1 MPDDGGAP
9 MNHSAQQTVPQ
20 TSEQAL
26 QGSTGPALVC
36 PCDQRSP
43 LTTSGDS
50 LVCPTCHASFHREN
64 GCWDLIRGER
74 FNDEKCEC
82 MWCNEE
88 NTGRHLST
96 NYVIPLLQ
104 KQFPGRDPAS
114 LRILSIGCGVGSDVE
129 ALNDAGYKA
138 YGIDA
143 GNRSE
148 FWARRS
154 FPDRYYLAN
163 AKYLPFDSASFDV
176 IMMGC
181 VLPHIGVGDDT
192 YVAQAGYQEERK
204 LAADEMVRVT
214 REGGM
219 MLVTSPNRRCPVD
232 FFHRANVAN
241 HLPRLHSP
249 CESFLLSV
257 KDYARLLQVG
267 TYCRSIEVLPLRG
280 YWGFYSSSTY
290 LLGRILQMPVRF
302 YFNHF
307 MSWRATSW
315 LRSSWLN
322 PWLILLVRR

>member
-1 MPDDGGAP
+1 MANGDAGMNSGLDATAVPAGQAP
-9 MNHSAQQTVPQ
+9 HLPSGLV
-20 TSEQAL
+20 
-26 QGSTGPALVC
+26 LVC

-43 LTTSGDS
+43 LAPTGSS
-50 LVCPTCHASFHREN
+50 LSCATCGATFQQEN

-88 NTGRHLST
+88 STGRHLSD

-104 KQFPGRDPAS
+104 QLYPGRDPAS

-129 ALNDAGYKA
+129 ALNKSGYEA

-154 FPDRYYLAN
+154 FPERYYLAN
-163 AKYLPFDSASFDV
+163 AKYLPFDSGSFDV

-192 YVAQAGYQEERK
+192 YVAQPGYDQERQ

-219 MLVTSPNRRCPVD
+219 MIVTSPNRLCPVD

-241 HLPRLHSP
+241 HMPRFHSP
-249 CESFLLSV
+249 RESFLLSV
-257 KDYARLLQVG
+257 KDYAKLLHVG
-267 TYCRSIEVLPLRG
+267 SRCRSIEVLPLRG

-302 YFNHF
+302 YFNQF
-307 MSWRATSW
+307 MSWRATRW
-315 LRSSWLN
+315 LRRSALN

>member
-1 MPDDGGAP
+1 MTAAP
-9 MNHSAQQTVPQ
+9 NNAGSLK
-20 TSEQAL
+20 SE
-26 QGSTGPALVC
+26 GPGLVC

-43 LTTSGDS
+43 LSLLGDH
-50 LVCPTCHASFHREN
+50 LVCPDCKKQFHREN
-64 GCWDLIRGER
+64 SCWDLIRGER

-88 NTGRHLST
+88 NTGRHLAN
-96 NYVIPLLQ
+96 NYVIPLLAR
-104 KQFPGRDPAS
+104 QFGGRDPAT

-129 ALNDAGYKA
+129 ALNSAGYQA

-154 FPDRYYLAN
+154 FPERYFLAN
-163 AKYLPFDSASFDV
+163 AKYLPFESASFDI

-192 YVAQAGYQEERK
+192 YVAQPSHQSERE
-204 LAADEMVRVT
+204 LAAGEMVRVT
-214 REGGM
+214 APGGLM
-219 MLVTSPNRRCPVD
+219 VVTSPNRLCPVD
-232 FFHRANVAN
+232 FFHRADVAR
-241 HLPRLHSP
+241 HMPRFHSTK
-249 CESFLLSV
+249 ESFLLSV
-257 KDYARLLQVG
+257 GDYAKLLRVG
-267 TYCRSIEVLPLRG
+267 SECRSIEVLPLRG

-302 YFNHF
+302 YFNQF
-307 MSWRATSW
+307 MSWRITKG
-315 LRSSWLN
+315 LRGTWLN